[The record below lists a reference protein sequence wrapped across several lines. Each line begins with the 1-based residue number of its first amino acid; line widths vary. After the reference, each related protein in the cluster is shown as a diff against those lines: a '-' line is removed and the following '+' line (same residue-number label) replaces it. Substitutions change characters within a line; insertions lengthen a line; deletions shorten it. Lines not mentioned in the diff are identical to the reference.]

1 MLDPDEKPRDRQ
13 WYPAV
18 SLWFC
23 FSLSV
28 HWFNSCLSV
37 CLLCRYVVV
46 ATGAAPGVSV
56 GHTCTFL
63 PSSDGGKGRIVVVG
77 GANPD
82 GSFSDS
88 HMINL
93 GNNEFRLESIQES
106 VRCGINQGSDVSDN

>member
-1 MLDPDEKPRDRQ
+1 MLDPEEKLRDRL

-18 SLWFC
+18 DSLC
-23 FSLSV
+23 FSVSLSV
-28 HWFNSCLSV
+28 SSGYNI

-93 GNNEFRLESIQES
+93 GNNEFNKGFFTEDL
-106 VRCGINQGSDVSDN
+106 